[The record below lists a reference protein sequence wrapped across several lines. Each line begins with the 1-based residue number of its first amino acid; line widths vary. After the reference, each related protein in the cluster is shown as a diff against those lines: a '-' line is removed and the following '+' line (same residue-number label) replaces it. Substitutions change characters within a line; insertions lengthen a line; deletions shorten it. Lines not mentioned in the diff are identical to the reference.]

1 MYAFPSIPSRLLRAA
16 CTPPRQRLNL
26 LHGRNIHDDRAG
38 DADKTIGVEL
48 LRHGRE
54 GLAHQT
60 GIRSVLQRNVITLGP
75 HRQDVGYS
83 DYQTLSIRKISIR

>member
-1 MYAFPSIPSRLLRAA
+1 MDERDSR
-16 CTPPRQRLNL
+16 T
-26 LHGRNIHDDRAG
+26 
-38 DADKTIGVEL
+38 
-48 LRHGRE
+48 
-54 GLAHQT
+54 QT